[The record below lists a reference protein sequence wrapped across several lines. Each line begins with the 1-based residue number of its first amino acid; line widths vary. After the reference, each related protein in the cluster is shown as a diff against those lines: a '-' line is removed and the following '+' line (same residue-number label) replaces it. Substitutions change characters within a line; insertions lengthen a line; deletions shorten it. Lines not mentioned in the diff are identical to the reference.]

1 MNFKVNILDLLN
13 APHSILSE
21 ARGKYGLILFSLW
34 MHPKEKKK
42 KIGFKIAQASQIK
55 VKRNLH
61 PNALVENDESSMN
74 QQHYFVFSFWT
85 LKYILKQ

>member
-1 MNFKVNILDLLN
+1 MLLT
-13 APHSILSE
+13 AFYLRLEESMDWFCFHYESIQ
-21 ARGKYGLILFSLW
+21 
-34 MHPKEKKK
+34 KKRK

-61 PNALVENDESSMN
+61 PNALVENNESSMN

-85 LKYILKQ
+85 LKYILKQYHGVFWAPW

>member
-1 MNFKVNILDLLN
+1 MNPSK
-13 APHSILSE
+13 
-21 ARGKYGLILFSLW
+21 R
-34 MHPKEKKK
+34 KEK

-74 QQHYFVFSFWT
+74 QQHYFVFSF
-85 LKYILKQ
+85 